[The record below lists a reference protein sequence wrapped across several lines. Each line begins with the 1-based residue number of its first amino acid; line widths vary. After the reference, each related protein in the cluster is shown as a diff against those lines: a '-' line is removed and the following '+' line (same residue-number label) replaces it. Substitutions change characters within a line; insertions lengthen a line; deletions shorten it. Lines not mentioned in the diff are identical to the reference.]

1 MAKTATKEA
10 RIMGNNR
17 NDSDETGQMRPDQ
30 IEWLR
35 KLEAENARLKDE
47 VVVLTLDKLILS
59 EVVEENG
66 RGGGRKT
73 V

>member
-1 MAKTATKEA
+1 
-10 RIMGNNR
+10 MGNNR

-30 IEWLR
+30 IASLR

-47 VVVLTLDKLILS
+47 VAVLTLDKLILS

-66 RGGGRKT
+66 RGGG
-73 V
+73 

>member
-1 MAKTATKEA
+1 MVKTATKEA

>member
-66 RGGGRKT
+66 RGGARKT